1 MGLKLEEIQLN
12 DLGQVGEVIVT
23 KDDTLLMK
31 GRGDAGAVEQRVAQ
45 IKEEI
50 ENTNSDYEREKF
62 QERLAKLV
70 GGVAVIK
77 VLLGCNIFN
86 NPTFLNFP
94 FKNLFI
100 KQFNRHYFMKC
111 FVLV

>member
-1 MGLKLEEIQLN
+1 MASIYYLIFQVFGDDMGLKMEEIQLS

-31 GRGDAGAVEQRVAQ
+31 GKGDSIAIDQRVEQ
-45 IKEEI
+45 IKDDI

-70 GGVAVIK
+70 GGIAVIK
-77 VLLGCNIFN
+77 VED
-86 NPTFLNFP
+86 
-94 FKNLFI
+94 
-100 KQFNRHYFMKC
+100 
-111 FVLV
+111 V